1 MNTNDLKICYYQSRK
16 GGWFSR
22 LARACTRWAWK
33 GHVRDPINR
42 MFERGLIDSYTY
54 HEAHDYATRLIYGT
68 RVPEIKESDVLTRAA
83 LALSITALLFTG
95 CTTLQTARFHAWEHD
110 PNTAQA
116 LNSVVN
122 ATNAYLSG
130 NTVGAAVDGVSAA
143 AALVRSLEATRAAGD
158 PEMAKAA
165 ALSAGASPQVA
176 AIVAQGIAQ
185 ATASG
190 KAPSAANESVA
201 LSLDQAAAKF
211 YP

>member
-1 MNTNDLKICYYQSRK
+1 MK
-16 GGWFSR
+16 
-22 LARACTRWAWK
+22 
-33 GHVRDPINR
+33 
-42 MFERGLIDSYTY
+42 LI
-54 HEAHDYATRLIYGT
+54 RLI
-68 RVPEIKESDVLTRAA
+68 A
-83 LALSITALLFTG
+83 LLLFTG
-95 CTTLQTARFHAWEHD
+95 CSTTQTARFHAWEHD

-165 ALSAGASPQVA
+165 ALIGGASPQVA
-176 AIVAQGIAQ
+176 DIVAQGIAQ

-190 KAPSAANESVA
+190 KAPSVANESVA